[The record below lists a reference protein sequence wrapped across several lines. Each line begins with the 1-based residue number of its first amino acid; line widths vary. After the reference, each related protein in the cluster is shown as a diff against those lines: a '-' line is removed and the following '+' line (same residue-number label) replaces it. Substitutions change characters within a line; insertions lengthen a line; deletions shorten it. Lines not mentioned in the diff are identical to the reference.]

1 MNRGKIYKKLSSRDK
16 IPSQF
21 SKLNV
26 DQAHGWLGID
36 FRVPFALHNEIKGF
50 YVGIESS
57 AISTKIASKFTKI
70 YFSVFPPRRRFST
83 LKLTQLRKE
92 NDKRFSSLVSGLVSG
107 SLP

>member
-36 FRVPFALHNEIKGF
+36 FRVPFALHNEIKG
-50 YVGIESS
+50 
-57 AISTKIASKFTKI
+57 STLASKVQQFLQK
-70 YFSVFPPRRRFST
+70 
-83 LKLTQLRKE
+83 
-92 NDKRFSSLVSGLVSG
+92 
-107 SLP
+107 